1 MSKMELKTI
10 EVWFYSGQ
18 KRIFENIV
26 EMAVMNQ
33 GQIRLTNSESRDILL
48 NWNNINFV
56 ECQDKS
62 Q

>member
-1 MSKMELKTI
+1 MELKTI